1 MEMRNI
7 CRMALLGAG
16 IILSLAGCQ
25 KGNTPG
31 ETTGKTVKFNATSG
45 SIDTR
50 AVFSGDGTG
59 TATDDFGRKILS
71 HERIN
76 WEKGDQVMIAS
87 DYATVYGGT
96 NKYATYTVF
105 NVTPS
110 GDLSYA
116 TLEEKDTDE
125 LFFIE
130 GQDSYKFW
138 SVYPASAGFGRMLQ
152 EQHKVEYRISQR
164 QAPFGAPV
172 VSNHTIKG
180 KDVTLTTLAPDLTRE
195 AVMLAAAENQTEQAK
210 VELKY
215 YPAFTAFEF
224 TLNSRDV
231 EQGIKQV
238 VLTTAEGK
246 ALCGTVVASVE
257 PEGRSTFSDIAYYP
271 DGKLIYTFPENSLI
285 SPTKYLTFTVLA
297 LPEDV
302 KGLTL
307 EFTMN
312 DGTVTRA
319 KLQNKADHSPM
330 EFAACKKHCLRGIAV
345 PGGWKF
351 LWLDIN
357 VMEWTEI
364 ETTQSNDHAVQAT
377 QFAVSGA
384 SNLRELKDAVNKV
397 DANKDYRQCWGFAPG
412 ETVTVKY
419 KIMMPDTG
427 TWEVEKFGDTGD
439 FTVTVTSSASEDAVT
454 PTGNK
459 YSGALV
465 AGSTYITMTIT
476 STATTMKT
484 LYFKTTASDG
494 TSNFSLDSETQLYD
508 MRGYHYFIVNGDA
521 TTTFANLNI
530 Q

>member
-1 MEMRNI
+1 MLM
-7 CRMALLGAG
+7 
-16 IILSLAGCQ
+16 S
-25 KGNTPG
+25 
-31 ETTGKTVKFNATSG
+31 
-45 SIDTR
+45 
-50 AVFSGDGTG
+50 
-59 TATDDFGRKILS
+59 
-71 HERIN
+71 
-76 WEKGDQVMIAS
+76 
-87 DYATVYGGT
+87 
-96 NKYATYTVF
+96 
-105 NVTPS
+105 
-110 GDLSYA
+110 
-116 TLEEKDTDE
+116 
-125 LFFIE
+125 
-130 GQDSYKFW
+130 
-138 SVYPASAGFGRMLQ
+138 SA
-152 EQHKVEYRISQR
+152 
-164 QAPFGAPV
+164 
-172 VSNHTIKG
+172 
-180 KDVTLTTLAPDLTRE
+180 
-195 AVMLAAAENQTEQAK
+195 
-210 VELKY
+210 
-215 YPAFTAFEF
+215 
-224 TLNSRDV
+224 
-231 EQGIKQV
+231 
-238 VLTTAEGK
+238 
-246 ALCGTVVASVE
+246 
-257 PEGRSTFSDIAYYP
+257 
-271 DGKLIYTFPENSLI
+271 
-285 SPTKYLTFTVLA
+285 
-297 LPEDV
+297 
-302 KGLTL
+302 LTL
-307 EFTMN
+307 CVSAPTAKAISSIAPPQPTMM
-312 DGTVTRA
+312 R